1 MGQTF
6 YSPALHFAVCYIWH
20 IFRIFSNS
28 LLIATILVFRKFCLK
43 EPEFL
48 RRDQQFYTESGVR
61 GGPIIMVQIEN
72 EYGNYGYSDYPRDK
86 AGISTL

>member
-1 MGQTF
+1 MMLT
-6 YSPALHFAVCYIWH
+6 
-20 IFRIFSNS
+20 
-28 LLIATILVFRKFCLK
+28 FRKFCLK
-43 EPEFL
+43 VPIFL
-48 RRDQQFYTESGVR
+48 LRDQQFYTESGVR